1 MKITRDYYKM
11 VRSKC
16 EDVISL
22 DNVDITSVEKILFS
36 CCQGLQNRSDF

>member
-22 DNVDITSVEKILFS
+22 EQCRYNIS
-36 CCQGLQNRSDF
+36 